1 MHVWIFGFL
10 LVLFAQGLALEEDE
24 DTVGEEIGVHQLE
37 RLVELLTPSECED
50 LLVALSQAEE
60 NILERIV
67 KRDTSSLK
75 ESEAKCR
82 KDLRDWLQKYGREI
96 YFDRLT
102 WALHHIDRTD
112 IAVELGKN
120 INQDTI
126 LNLKRYAEG
135 YHELFK
141 SMNSQEAEPETG
153 GKKRQKR
160 VPAYSKGPL
169 DVALPVLYGILL
181 GFGGTLL
188 ATVATLFAILRISR
202 RSQQRRRPRVTCYP
216 SYELVQQLQLIRVD
230 CGGHIHLL
238 SPKESAANDF
248 RKSLKSL
255 LDEANR
261 TTSSAKI

>member
-160 VPAYSKGPL
+160 ASDLTWRDLDLIVERPPVPAYSKGPL

-216 SYELVQQLQLIRVD
+216 SYELQ
-230 CGGHIHLL
+230 
-238 SPKESAANDF
+238 
-248 RKSLKSL
+248 
-255 LDEANR
+255 
-261 TTSSAKI
+261 TTSVRV